1 MYHTE
6 QETFWAGHFG
16 DEYVERNQGGRGS
29 HLILPYSHKPC
40 AVFSQSKH

>member
-16 DEYVERNQGGRGS
+16 DEYVERNQGGGEAR
-29 HLILPYSHKPC
+29 I
-40 AVFSQSKH
+40 